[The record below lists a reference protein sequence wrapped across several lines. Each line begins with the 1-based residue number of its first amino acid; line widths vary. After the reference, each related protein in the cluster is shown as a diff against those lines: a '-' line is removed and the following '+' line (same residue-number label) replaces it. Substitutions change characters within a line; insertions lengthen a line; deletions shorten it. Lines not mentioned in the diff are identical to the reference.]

1 MQIMKLNYLYLKEK
15 KEVVSFVLLG
25 VSALLAVLILIKVG
39 SFFAASV
46 RAERLVKKAVAQNN
60 IDAKD
65 MEKYFAESKTIANKL
80 KRENL
85 FAPPPPK
92 QNPVKEV
99 WGIFGDEV
107 LIEDK
112 WYKVGDKVGD
122 AKIVAIGPTSVKIE
136 WDGKEKAFAPIDAVV
151 ASAPVE
157 PLRPVADAKEKKE
170 PDQAG
175 VEKVVIQFEE
185 RQIFGP
191 GVGGVFGPM
200 FGQGL
205 PGGFDGLR
213 ERFQNMSEADRERLR
228 AEMQQRRERWE
239 SMSEAE
245 RDRFRAEMRERFGG
259 GRPPDDRQGQ
269 GGRR

>member
-1 MQIMKLNYLYLKEK
+1 MQIMKLNYLKEK

-46 RAERLVKKAVAQNN
+46 RAERLVKMAVAQNN
-60 IDAKD
+60 TDAKD

-151 ASAPVE
+151 ASASVE
-157 PLRPVADAKEKKE
+157 PMRPVPDAKEKKE
-170 PDQAG
+170 GGA
-175 VEKVVIQFEE
+175 EKVVIQFEE
-185 RQIFGP
+185 RPIFDRGVEGGFGP
-191 GVGGVFGPM
+191 GGGPGF
-200 FGQGL
+200 
-205 PGGFDGLR
+205 PGGFDMIR
-213 ERFQNMSEADRERLR
+213 ERFQNMSEAEKERLR

-245 RDRFRAEMRERFGG
+245 RDRFRTEMRERFGG
-259 GRPPDDRQGQ
+259 GRPPDNGRGQ
-269 GGRR
+269 GGRQR

>member
-1 MQIMKLNYLYLKEK
+1 MQIMKLNYLNYLKEK

-25 VSALLAVLILIKVG
+25 VSAFLAVLILIKVG
-39 SFFAASV
+39 SFFAASI
-46 RAERLVKKAVAQNN
+46 RAERLVKMAIEQNN

-85 FAPPPPK
+85 FAPPPPR

-151 ASAPVE
+151 ASALVE
-157 PLRPVADAKEKKE
+157 PVRPVAGEKEKKE
-170 PDQAG
+170 APPAG
-175 VEKVVIQFEE
+175 AEKVIIQFEE
-185 RQIFGP
+185 RPIFGP
-191 GVGGVFGPM
+191 GVGGGFGPGGRPG
-200 FGQGL
+200 F
-205 PGGFDGLR
+205 PGGFDGMR
-213 ERFQNMSEADRERLR
+213 ERFQNMSEAERERLR

-245 RDRFRAEMRERFGG
+245 RDRFRAEMRDRFGG
-259 GRPPDDRQGQ
+259 GRPPDDR
-269 GGRR
+269 GGSR